1 MNPGEKSLHGYKA
14 KRLNRSLAK
23 ALRQMANK
31 LESSTASTYE
41 LERDTAALKRAE
53 QDSRESE
60 VRFRILLEGTP
71 VSILVANV
79 QTKSFTY
86 ANPAGCKMLGY
97 TEEELMGMT
106 LMDIHRRED
115 LEYVLSEFAAQARG
129 EKTLVRNIPFLRKDG
144 TIADA
149 DVNSTNILLDGQECN
164 VCFMTDVTA
173 LRQAEEKSKRADEEL
188 RKTQYQLM
196 QADKLTAIGEL
207 AAGVAHELNQPLMVI
222 RTTAQLMARKQH
234 IEPLNTGALLESL
247 NIIEDNTKRMMNIIN
262 HLRTFSRQAEGVL
275 EPVNVNTVI
284 ESSFMMIG
292 EQLRVRSIEV
302 VLELSNDLP
311 KVLVNANQLGQVFLN
326 LLTNARDALESK
338 ENSQEEGA
346 KPQKRIVITTRVS
359 DDAKEQV
366 EILYRDNGSGIPQA
380 NLNKVFDPFFTTK
393 AAGKGTG
400 LGLSISYG
408 IIEDHEGKI
417 DVVETGPEGTTFR
430 IRLPGM

>member
-1 MNPGEKSLHGYKA
+1 MKFDPDGE
-14 KRLNRSLAK
+14 RLWTT
-23 ALRQMANK
+23 Q
-31 LESSTASTYE
+31 
-41 LERDTAALKRAE
+41 
-53 QDSRESE
+53 
-60 VRFRILLEGTP
+60 
-71 VSILVANV
+71 
-79 QTKSFTY
+79 
-86 ANPAGCKMLGY
+86 
-97 TEEELMGMT
+97 
-106 LMDIHRRED
+106 
-115 LEYVLSEFAAQARG
+115 
-129 EKTLVRNIPFLRKDG
+129 DG